1 MVFEGC
7 KMKKQKVTVKIY
19 GEEYPMITD
28 GSPAY
33 LEKLAAYVD
42 NIMQDISSRSP
53 SLPDRRV
60 AVLAALEISDE
71 YSKLKK
77 DYEDMVKLFEE
88 K

>member
-1 MVFEGC
+1 
-7 KMKKQKVTVKIY
+7 MKKNK
-19 GEEYPMITD
+19 
-28 GSPAY
+28 
-33 LEKLAAYVD
+33 KLF
-42 NIMQDISSRSP
+42 
-53 SLPDRRV
+53 